1 MLAFTDTQIM
11 AFIGQYLWPL
21 TRLGAFFMVV
31 PIFGSQLVNMRIR
44 MGLTILVTL
53 AVVPLLPDLP
63 AVDGV
68 SLKNFLIVL
77 QQMLIGI
84 TMGFALQLTFQLFV
98 IAGQIMAMQMGLGF
112 ASMMDPA
119 NGLTVTALSQVYLIL
134 VTLLFLATDGHLVM
148 IEVIVESFYTIPI
161 AAEGFGRDIFWKMSS
176 MLTWMFAS
184 GLILALPIV
193 TPLLLV
199 NVGFGIMNR
208 SAPQFNVFSLGFPI
222 AVMIGL
228 LVVWTMLKDFLPSY
242 HSLIGDALI
251 FVRQLA
257 NIP

>member
-1 MLAFTDTQIM
+1 MT
-11 AFIGQYLWPL
+11 FIGQYLWPM

-31 PIFGSQLVNMRIR
+31 PIFGSQLVNMRVR
-44 MGLTILVTL
+44 LALTFLVTMV
-53 AVVPLLPDLP
+53 VVPLLPPLP

-68 SLKNFLIVL
+68 SLSNFLIVI
-77 QQMLIGI
+77 QQVLIGL
-84 TMGFALQLTFQLFV
+84 TMGFAMQLTFQLFV
-98 IAGQIMAMQMGLGF
+98 VAGQIMAMQMGLGF

-119 NGLTVTALSQVYLIL
+119 NGVTVTALSQVYLIL
-134 VTLLFLATDGHLVM
+134 VTLLFLATNGHLVL
-148 IEVIVESFYTIPI
+148 IEVIVESFYTLPI
-161 AAEGFGRDIFWKMSS
+161 SAEGLSRDTYYKMAS

-193 TPLLLV
+193 IPLLLV

-222 AVMIGL
+222 AVIIGL
-228 LVVWTMLKDFLPSY
+228 LVVWTMQKDFLPNY
-242 HSLIGDALI
+242 QSLISDGLI
-251 FVRQLA
+251 FIRQLA